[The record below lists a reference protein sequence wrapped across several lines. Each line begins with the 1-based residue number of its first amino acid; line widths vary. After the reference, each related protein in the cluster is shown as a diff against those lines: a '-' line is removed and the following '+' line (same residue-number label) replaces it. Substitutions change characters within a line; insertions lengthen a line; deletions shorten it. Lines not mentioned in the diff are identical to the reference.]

1 MLSVYFPDSTQIM
14 HQNQGGEWFNDVM
27 GFGAKYRSFQKPKSF
42 PERYG
47 IYVDENKDVAPTE
60 LYSIEVPLFYEDFAP
75 TELYTKIRIDQ

>member
-42 PERYG
+42 PEGYG
-47 IYVDENKDVAPTE
+47 IYVDEKKMS
-60 LYSIEVPLFYEDFAP
+60 LLRSFIQLRFHCSMKILLLRSSIPKSE
-75 TELYTKIRIDQ
+75 